1 MRSELQ
7 FRELLEYD
15 LLFKW
20 FLDLNIMGLSF
31 DHSLLSKDKQRRL
44 NSDVA
49 REFLLATVEQAREQR
64 LLSEEHFSV
73 DGSLLEAGASV
84 KNFRH
89 RDEHQPSGGRSGDGG
104 GSNRDVD
111 FRGER
116 RRYETHGSTTDP
128 EARNGTGNL
137 PNQPESIVNQ
147 TSGPGRSRQRVMLRR
162 PQATHLHSTTQF
174 QHPAKEN
181 QMTSNGELIW
191 GVIVFSHLLMVLYC
205 YLLGSHSLQLLSRK
219 FDRKT
224 REKYRRWKVDQDLFP
239 PTSALSI
246 TAKIASLILLV
257 TITVSLAA
265 GSTYLL
271 VESVQISIDQT
282 KTTLILAADAMF
294 LGCLG
299 GYSRF
304 WSMNEKIKQLEALRM
319 VFRAKFSVAEI
330 WSMYESLR
338 HAPALFWEEYKNL
351 PDVEVSPNPPMDG
364 ARIAEGGEE
373 VTDATVRARI
383 RVDWRL
389 AGGLSALLGV
399 LIAACD
405 GCGERDGGIGHGKK
419 HSRTGPGASWRGS

>member
-1 MRSELQ
+1 
-7 FRELLEYD
+7 
-15 LLFKW
+15 
-20 FLDLNIMGLSF
+20 MGLSF

-44 NSDVA
+44 NFDVA

-73 DGSLLEAGASV
+73 DGSLQEAGASV

-224 REKYRRWKVDQDLFP
+224 REKYRRWKVDQDLLLAAAHNERDR
-239 PTSALSI
+239 ALLLVVLDCGLRLGEV
-246 TAKIASLILLV
+246 ANLRRASLRDGWMV
-257 TITVSLAA
+257 VEGKVGDRPVPVSDELAE
-265 GSTYLL
+265 TL
-271 VESVQISIDQT
+271 
-282 KTTLILAADAMF
+282 TTLGEGDHVWIGRFAKPLTQHGIQMAYKRMF
-294 LGCLG
+294 LRAGISG
-299 GYSRF
+299 P
-304 WSMNEKIKQLEALRM
+304 KIGPHT
-319 VFRAKFSVAEI
+319 
-330 WSMYESLR
+330 LR
-338 HAPALFWEEYKNL
+338 HTFATMYLRA
-351 PDVEVSPNPPMDG
+351 
-364 ARIAEGGEE
+364 GGG
-373 VTDATVRARI
+373 VRHLQAI
-383 RVDWRL
+383 LGHQDIETTILYVHL
-389 AGGLSALLGV
+389 AGNDVLADHAQYSPMRTLGLA
-399 LIAACD
+399 
-405 GCGERDGGIGHGKK
+405 ERPYRR
-419 HSRTGPGASWRGS
+419 ST